1 MKKYEINEKTLALKP
16 KDEKTLVL
24 EEGNTFVVDMPPN
37 KIMEESC
44 NYYGSSLEGRQEG
57 AAKLL
62 NISYKIPI
70 IVEDVNNI
78 IFFPTA
84 SPRKKGCVWVSL
96 NNIRDYY
103 QNSKGIVIVF
113 KNGKQLKI
121 KESYYVIDNQILKA
135 TRLGSVIQERMK
147 KNTKKVKK

>member
-16 KDEKTLVL
+16 KEDKTLVL
-24 EEGNTFVVDMPPN
+24 EEGNTFVADMPTN

-57 AAKLL
+57 ASKLL
-62 NISYKIPI
+62 NVSYKIPI
-70 IVEDVNNI
+70 IVEDVSNI

-84 SPRKKGCVWVSL
+84 SPRKKGCIWISL
-96 NNIRDYY
+96 NKIRDYY
-103 QNSKGIVIVF
+103 KENNNIVIVF
-113 KNGKQLKI
+113 KNGKQI
-121 KESYYVIDNQILKA
+121 KVRESYHIIDSQILKA
-135 TRLGSVIQERMK
+135 TRLGCVIQERLK

>member
-1 MKKYEINEKTLALKP
+1 MKNYEINEKTLALKP

-24 EEGNTFVVDMPPN
+24 EEGNTFVVDMPPS

-44 NYYGSSLEGRQEG
+44 NFYGSSLEGRQEG

-62 NISYKIPI
+62 NVSYKIPI

-84 SPRKKGCVWVSL
+84 SPRKKDCVWISL
-96 NNIRDYY
+96 NNIKNYY
-103 QNSKGIVIVF
+103 QNNNDIVIVF
-113 KNGKQLKI
+113 RNGKKI
-121 KESYYVIDNQILKA
+121 KVKESYYIIDSQILKA
-135 TRLGSVIQERMK
+135 TRLGCVIQERVK